1 MVEGRNY
8 ADRAIMNAKKAKKL
22 RQMARAV
29 AVNEKGESLD
39 SISYLENTANR
50 KFVTVEKVSGDGKS
64 TYKDKEQIA
73 MGTIKVAPRTVKGVY
88 RHLKKQ
94 LAASL

>member
-1 MVEGRNY
+1 
-8 ADRAIMNAKKAKKL
+8 MNAKKAKKL
-22 RQMARAV
+22 RQMGRAV
-29 AVNEKGESLD
+29 AVNDKGEPLD
-39 SISYLENTANR
+39 AVSYLENTGNR

-73 MGTIKVAPRTVKGVY
+73 HGTLKVAPATVKGVY
-88 RHLKKQ
+88 KHLKKQ